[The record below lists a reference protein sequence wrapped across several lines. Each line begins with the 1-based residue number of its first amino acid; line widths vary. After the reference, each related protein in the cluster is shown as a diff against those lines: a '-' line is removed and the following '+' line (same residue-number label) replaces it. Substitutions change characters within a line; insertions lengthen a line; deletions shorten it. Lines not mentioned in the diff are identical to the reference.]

1 MRDVVHRG
9 DGEDEGAAGVG
20 DVGDELGFDRNKAVV
35 HAGDDD
41 RRVEAAED
49 GAAQDAGG
57 VVQPLDGI
65 GEGDTGVA
73 RRRPDDGKGEQRGD
87 EDGQERRQQQIDACR
102 DDAAQAA
109 FQFGEYPA
117 TDEDGQHRTLVADF
131 GDAEAKNIPVLQRAV
146 GGRLREGIV
155 VGEVGVHHDHAE
167 HRAEVGVA
175 AENAGGREGDE
186 DGEEDEG
193 RVGEGIDHLRQSC
206 PLRVGLYQ
214 RFALDDEVMRGE
226 DVVQPHQQ
234 TAGDDGGDDGDEDV
248 GKGFDEAL
256 HQVAFRRAEVFGFLG
271 ADLFDAGD
279 VKQLSGNFIDR
290 AGAED
295 DLELPGGEEIALGER
310 DGINGGLVDFALVF
324 QDHAQAGGAVRR
336 GGDVVAAADGGDDG
350 FSGLAVFTHGGS
362 PLGIVAGGRGRACC

>member
-1 MRDVVHRG
+1 M
-9 DGEDEGAAGVG
+9 
-20 DVGDELGFDRNKAVV
+20 

-41 RRVEAAED
+41 WRVEAAED

-73 RRRPDDGKGEQRGD
+73 RRRPDDGEGQQRGD

-175 AENAGGREGDE
+175 AEDAGGGEGDE

-193 RVGEGIDHLRQSC
+193 RVGEGVDHLCQPR

-214 RFALDDEVMRGE
+214 RFALDDEVVRGE

-234 TAGDDGGDDGDEDV
+234 NAGDDGGDDGDEDV
-248 GKGFDEAL
+248 RQGFDEAL
-256 HQVAFRRAEVFGFLG
+256 QQVALRRAEVFCFLC
-271 ADLFDAGD
+271 ADLFDAGE
-279 VKQLSGNFIDR
+279 VEQLSGNFIDR

-295 DLELPGGEEIALGER
+295 DLELPGGEEVALGER
-310 DGINGGLVDFALVF
+310 DGVHGGLVDFVF
-324 QDHAQAGGAVRR
+324 VFEHHAQAGGAVRR
-336 GGDVVAAADGGDDG
+336 GGDVLFATDGRDDG
-350 FSGLAVFTHGGS
+350 FSGLAVFIHGGYLLVMGDGGGMRRWRRVWRARS
-362 PLGIVAGGRGRACC
+362 VAERRICGRRCRRR